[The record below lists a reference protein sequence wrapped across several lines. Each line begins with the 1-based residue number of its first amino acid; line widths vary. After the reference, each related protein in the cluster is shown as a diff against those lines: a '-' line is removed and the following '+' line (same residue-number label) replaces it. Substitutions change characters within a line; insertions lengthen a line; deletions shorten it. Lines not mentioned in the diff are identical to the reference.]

1 MSQGDSGT
9 QPVKK
14 AIRTVTPSYRGHPDS
29 EMNAIGIALFLGLVV
44 LMVPL
49 LPFLV
54 IVWLISKLTEAFAQ
68 KAPIGEEE

>member
-1 MSQGDSGT
+1 MSQGNSGT
-9 QPVKK
+9 EPVKE
-14 AIRTVTPSYRGHPDS
+14 AFRTVTPPYHGHSDS
-29 EMNAIGIALFLGLVV
+29 EMNAIGIAMFLGLLV

-54 IVWLISKLTEAFAQ
+54 IVWAISKLTEALAQ